1 MSQDEAFV
9 KHLVSLAPEGETFL
23 FVRQT
28 PRRASDG
35 TIELHADGAIKATW
49 PAFLP
54 RERKRAGGEAWYGNT
69 ASFIVERFPERRV
82 SAAAANCEYVL
93 VMVLDDIGTKSQT
106 PPLAPTWR
114 METSEGNEQ
123 WGYVFSEQPTKG
135 EFAAAIRAIAAAG
148 FTDPGACNPV
158 RNFRLPGSVNLK
170 PDRDGF
176 ASRLVEFDPS
186 REFTLSQICEALGV
200 TPGEPDG
207 DGPRPIRIEDDGKDD
222 VFGWLAQQGMVYS
235 APNAEG
241 WAGVLCPN
249 HAQHSDG
256 SPEGRYRPAT
266 RSYCCLHGHCLDW
279 DSERFLNW
287 VAEQGGP
294 RQSTGL
300 REELVS
306 ARMAQALADVAPT
319 PELDARAAQV
329 IAAVE
334 RREVGRLEKAEWFE
348 RFAYVLMDDSYF
360 DLVERKQ
367 LTRRNFDALFR
378 HVQCHSVHANA
389 NGNARRVEASTFF
402 DENRQSAG
410 ARVLTGVTYAAGEG
424 PLVSLDGAV
433 QGNLWRNGRP
443 DLSGAASDDDVRLW
457 LDHAARLIPDEVE
470 RNIVFDFMA
479 HRVQFPS
486 VKVNWGV
493 LHGGNPGSG
502 KDSLWAPL
510 KYAIGGA
517 SHANIATVQNDQ
529 IASEWGYSYMSE
541 LVVLNELRMPEASD
555 RRALENRLKP
565 LLAAPP
571 ETLNVN
577 RKHQA
582 PVNIL
587 NRLACICFS
596 NERVAI
602 TLPSDDRRWF
612 VIWSDAAIM
621 STESAERLW
630 NWYQRGGGFAAIGR
644 WLRSRDVSAFRPGA
658 APIMT
663 DAKLGLLQAGMSHSE
678 SAIVEL
684 ARTKTGPF
692 RAGVVCGPWQ
702 ITCEALSGYMSN
714 GVRPSVSTLLHALRE
729 AGWIDGGMVKSR
741 TYPMKKHLI
750 ASPELYSVEDKS
762 TLRKMWEDHLRGKTG
777 PDLKVVE

>member
-1 MSQDEAFV
+1 MSDTDDTFI

-28 PRRASDG
+28 PRRASNG
-35 TIELHADGAIKATW
+35 TIELHADGAVKATW

-69 ASFIVERFPERRV
+69 ASFIIERFPERRV

-93 VMVLDDIGTKSQT
+93 VMVLDDINTKSQV

-135 EFAAAIRAIAAAG
+135 EFSAAIRAIAAAG
-148 FTDPGACNPV
+148 YTDPGACNPV

-170 PDRDGF
+170 PDRGGF
-176 ASRLVEFDPS
+176 ASRLVEFDKE
-186 REFTLSQICEALGV
+186 REFTLGQICEALGV
-200 TPGEPDG
+200 VPGPPDS
-207 DGPRPIRIEDDGKDD
+207 DGPRPIRVQDDGTDD
-222 VFGWLAQQGMVYS
+222 VFGWLSENGMVYS
-235 APNAEG
+235 PTNSSG
-241 WAGVLCPN
+241 WMGVQCPN
-249 HAQHSDG
+249 HEQHSDG
-256 SPEGRYRPAT
+256 NPEGRYMPSGRAF
-266 RSYCCLHGHCLDW
+266 CCYHSSCEGLGSQQFLDW
-279 DSERFLNW
+279 IAD
-287 VAEQGGP
+287 QGGP

-306 ARMAQALADVAPT
+306 ARMASALADVTPT
-319 PELDARAAQV
+319 VALDAAAAQV

-334 RREVGRLEKAEWFE
+334 RREIGRLEKPEWFG
-348 RFAYVLMDDSYF
+348 RFAYVLMDDTYF

-378 HVQCHSVHANA
+378 HVTCHSVHTNA
-389 NGNARRVEASTFF
+389 GGAARRIEASVFF
-402 DENRQSAG
+402 DENRQAAG
-410 ARVLTGVTYAAGEG
+410 ARVLSGVTYAAGEG

-433 QGNLWRNGRP
+433 QGNLWRDGRP
-443 DLSGAASDDDVRLW
+443 DLRGGATDDDVRPW
-457 LDHAARLIPDEVE
+457 LDHLARLVPDPIEQA
-470 RNIVFDFMA
+470 IVLDFMA
-479 HRVQFPS
+479 HRVQHPDT
-486 VKVNWGV
+486 KVNWGV

-510 KYAIGGA
+510 KFAIGGS

-541 LVVLNELRMPEASD
+541 LVVLNELRMPEAAD
-555 RRALENRLKP
+555 RRMLENRLKP

-571 ETLNVN
+571 EVLSVN
-577 RKHQA
+577 RKHLS

-587 NRLACICFS
+587 NRLAVICFS
-596 NERVAI
+596 NDRVAL

-612 VIWSDAAIM
+612 VLWSPAPIM
-621 STESAERLW
+621 STESAAQLW
-630 NWYQRGGGFAAIGR
+630 TWYKSGGFAAIAR
-644 WLRSRDVSAFRPGA
+644 WLAARDVSAFRPGA
-658 APIMT
+658 APPMT

-692 RAGVVCGPWQ
+692 RSGVICGPWQ

-714 GVRPSVSTLLHALRE
+714 SMRPSVNTLLHALRE
-729 AGWIDGGMVKSR
+729 AGWVDAGMVKSR
-741 TYPMKKHLI
+741 EYPVKKHLW
-750 ASPELYSVEDKS
+750 AAADLYGLDDKS
-762 TLRKMWEDHLRGKTG
+762 SLRRRWEDHLRGKTA
-777 PDLKVVE
+777 PELKVVE

>member
-1 MSQDEAFV
+1 MSDFV
-9 KHLVSLAPEGETFL
+9 KWYASLAPEGETAL
-23 FVRQT
+23 ILRQT
-28 PRRASDG
+28 PKLLNG
-35 TIELHADGAIKATW
+35 EMQFHKDGAVKSTF

-54 RERKRAGGEAWYGNT
+54 THRIRAGQAWYGNT
-69 ASFIVERFPERRV
+69 GSFVLDRMKDGISASK
-82 SAAAANCEYVL
+82 ANCDYVL
-93 VMVLDDIGTKSQT
+93 AIMLDDVGTKSKV
-106 PPLAPTWR
+106 PPLPPTWR
-114 METSEGNEQ
+114 METSPDNFQ
-123 WGYVFSEQPTKG
+123 YGYAFREQPTKAQYV
-135 EFAAAIRAIAAAG
+135 AAYTAIAAAG
-148 FTDPGACNPV
+148 YTDPGAGNPV

-170 PDRDGF
+170 PGKSGF
-176 ASRLVEFDPS
+176 EARLVEFEPD
-186 REFTLSQICEALGV
+186 REYTLEEICEALGV
-200 TPGEPDG
+200 TPVEETG
-207 DGPRPIRIEDDGKDD
+207 DGPPALRLVDDGGDD
-222 VFGWLAQQGMVYS
+222 VAAWLSENGMVYS
-235 APNAEG
+235 QTNSSGWMGVQCPNADK
-241 WAGVLCPN
+241 
-249 HAQHSDG
+249 HSDG
-256 SPEGRYRPAT
+256 NPEGRYMPSGRAF
-266 RSYCCLHGHCLDW
+266 CCYHSSCEGLGSQQFLD
-279 DSERFLNW
+279 W

-334 RREVGRLEKAEWFE
+334 RREVGRLEKAEWFQ

-378 HVQCHSVHANA
+378 HVQCHSIHANA

-402 DENRQSAG
+402 DENRQAAG

-433 QGNLWRNGRP
+433 QGNLWRDGRP
-443 DLSGAASDDDVRLW
+443 DLSGVATDDDVRLW
-457 LDHAARLIPDEVE
+457 LEHAARLIPDETE

-479 HRVQFPS
+479 HRVQHPN
-486 VKVNWGV
+486 VKVNWGI

-612 VIWSDAAIM
+612 VIWSEAAIM

-630 NWYQRGGGFAAIGR
+630 AWYQRGGGFAAIAR

-658 APIMT
+658 APVMT
-663 DAKLGLLQAGMSHSE
+663 DAKLGLLQAGMSPSE
-678 SAIVEL
+678 AAIVEL

-702 ITCEALSGYMSN
+702 ITCEALRGYMSN
-714 GVRPSVSTLLHALRE
+714 DMRPSVSTLLHALRE
-729 AGWIDGGMVKSR
+729 AGWIDAGMVKSR
-741 TYPMKKHLI
+741 AYPMKKHLV
-750 ASPELYSVEDKS
+750 ASPELYASDDKS
-762 TLRKMWEDHLRGKTG
+762 TLRKRWEDHLRGKTG